1 MSMSFHPLLRVT
13 SILLIVSGSPALAA
27 ADGVILDGDAGRV
40 TALAFSPDGA
50 TLASAY
56 SSGTIH
62 LWDVE
67 REAVSRTLE
76 GHRRRVNELAFSP
89 CGTQLA
95 SAGEDRTVRVWSVA
109 CGEPVQVLTD
119 HTRKVFCV
127 AFSADGSKL
136 AAGGDDDT
144 ACIWKLTNGELIS
157 RVAPEKGAVLAVAF
171 RPDDRFITGC
181 RKKNAIVWK
190 LPAKPVRVS
199 RDDVELRRAFA
210 FSADGSHL
218 AVVNKDHHTDK
229 LQAMK
234 IMPTDR
240 LNAATTEIEAPIF
253 SMEFSPDARL
263 LAVGTGSTFQVTVRS
278 NFWASAAVVET
289 QRDNCVR
296 VWDIEERRVLQR
308 FEGHRASILSLAFAP
323 NGLTLASGSK
333 DGDIRLWPVK
343 PNDEPGQA
351 ELADRLP

>member
-1 MSMSFHPLLRVT
+1 MSTSLHPLLLVT
-13 SILLIVSGSPALAA
+13 SILLIVSVSPPVSG
-27 ADGVILDGDAGRV
+27 ADGVTLDGDAGRV
-40 TALAFSPDGA
+40 TALAFSPDGT

-76 GHRRRVNELAFSP
+76 GHRRNVNELAFSP
-89 CGTQLA
+89 CGAQLA
-95 SAGEDRTVRVWSVA
+95 SAGDDRTVRVWSVA
-109 CGEPVQVLTD
+109 CGEPVQILND
-119 HTRKVFCV
+119 HSRKVFCV
-127 AFSADGSKL
+127 AFSLDGSKL
-136 AAGGDDDT
+136 ASGGDDDT
-144 ACIWKLTNGELIS
+144 ACIWELTNGELIS

-190 LPAKPVRVS
+190 LPAKPVRES
-199 RDDVELRRAFA
+199 RDDVDLRQAFA

-218 AVVNKDHHTDK
+218 AVVNKDHFTDK

-234 IMPTDR
+234 IMSTDR

-253 SMEFSPDARL
+253 SMEFSPDAKL
-263 LAVGTGSTFQVTVRS
+263 LAVGTGSTFQIQVRS
-278 NFWASAAVVET
+278 NLWASAVAVET
-289 QRDNCVR
+289 ERDNCVR

-308 FEGHRASILSLAFAP
+308 FEGHRASVLSLAFAP
-323 NGLTLASGSK
+323 DGLTLASGSK
-333 DGDIRLWPVK
+333 DGDIRLWSVK
-343 PNDEPGQA
+343 PNDEPDQVK
-351 ELADRLP
+351 LADRLP